1 MIDTAA
7 NSKLIGGGG
16 ADAAVH
22 KAAGPNLLKAL
33 KKFNGCDSG
42 DAVIT
47 KAFNLNAKY
56 VIHAVGPIYEGGG
69 NQEEELLYSAYKKS
83 IKLSKSV
90 GARTVLFPAIST
102 GVYGYPMKEA
112 AKIAVEALN
121 LSCQHYDY
129 TGEVSM
135 VCFDNES
142 FSVFKALLNC

>member
-1 MIDTAA
+1 M
-7 NSKLIGGGG
+7 
-16 ADAAVH
+16 DAAVH

-42 DAVIT
+42 DD
-47 KAFNLNAKY
+47 

-69 NQEEELLYSAYKKS
+69 NQEEKFLYSAYKKS

-121 LSCQHYDY
+121 FSCQHYDY

-135 VCFDNES
+135 VCFDNAS
-142 FSVFKALLNC
+142 FSVFKALLNCRRIS